1 MHQDRS
7 DLYVY
12 KCLFFYDIQML
23 PVGRLREE
31 TFDETPVKRA
41 RIGPTIIQSSSSSK
55 MEKNSPAGA
64 GSKLDVRINVQTTV
78 SSSSQPALS
87 EARIQQKANLI
98 AMRFRKAIRR
108 NDSTTMKVCL
118 ESGYKPSVQEWLQI
132 IGKMHVNTALNCVSL
147 ARTLQTPC
155 ISAAI
160 KRQHKQLF
168 KEVISR
174 VESVPIT
181 QMESLMAVPAY
192 YLEICLNRGLDP
204 NVKLKNKRLPLEH
217 ACAHSRIGH
226 VEILLKDSRTSV
238 SQNVCRFMIRQS
250 KQQKFADKAIEL
262 CDDIVPNMI
271 LEAII
276 ANVTTALCS
285 IMDKLES
292 KFEHNR
298 KWEEVTH
305 MLRCPISQDYSAD
318 LVKTPLNDHY
328 YDRVQLL
335 TWVRSKGT
343 DPQTREPLQES
354 DLLLRS
360 EFLKEYAL
368 VLQKKIKDLD
378 S

>member
-1 MHQDRS
+1 
-7 DLYVY
+7 
-12 KCLFFYDIQML
+12 
-23 PVGRLREE
+23 
-31 TFDETPVKRA
+31 
-41 RIGPTIIQSSSSSK
+41 
-55 MEKNSPAGA
+55 
-64 GSKLDVRINVQTTV
+64 
-78 SSSSQPALS
+78 
-87 EARIQQKANLI
+87 
-98 AMRFRKAIRR
+98 MR
-108 NDSTTMKVCL
+108 TCL
-118 ESGYKPSVQEWLQI
+118 ESGYVPTVQEWLQI

-160 KRQHKQLF
+160 RRQHKRLF
-168 KEVISR
+168 KEVVDR
-174 VESVPIT
+174 VETVPMT
-181 QMESLMAVPAY
+181 QMETLMAVPAY

-226 VEILLKDSRTSV
+226 IEILLNDARTTV

-250 KQQKFADKAIEL
+250 KQQKFAEKAIDL

-271 LEAII
+271 LEAIV

-285 IMDKLES
+285 IMEKLDS
-292 KFEHNR
+292 KFEENP

-368 VLQKKIKDLD
+368 VLQRKIKELD
-378 S
+378 T

>member
-1 MHQDRS
+1 MN
-7 DLYVY
+7 
-12 KCLFFYDIQML
+12 ML
-23 PVGRLREE
+23 PQGR
-31 TFDETPVKRA
+31 THDPPADETLVKRPRQDHA
-41 RIGPTIIQSSSSSK
+41 MVIGGGAASAGTKPRIEIH
-55 MEKNSPAGA
+55 
-64 GSKLDVRINVQTTV
+64 TV
-78 SSSSQPALS
+78 SSSSSSSSQAVPTVLT
-87 EARIQQKANLI
+87 EARRFKKEKVVAQ
-98 AMRFRKAIRR
+98 RFRKAVRR

-118 ESGYKPSVQEWLQI
+118 ESGYVPTVQEWLQI
-132 IGKMHVNTALNCVSL
+132 IGKMHVTTALNCVSL

-160 KRQHKQLF
+160 RRQHKQLF
-168 KEVISR
+168 KEVVER
-174 VESVPIT
+174 VETVPMS
-181 QMESLMAVPAY
+181 QMENLMAVPAY

-226 VEILLKDSRTSV
+226 IEILLKDTRTTV

-250 KQQKFADKAIEL
+250 KQQKFAEKAIEL

-271 LEAII
+271 LEAIV

-285 IMDKLES
+285 IMGKLET
-292 KFEHNR
+292 KYEANPN
-298 KWEEVTH
+298 WDEVTH
-305 MLRCPISQDYSAD
+305 MLRCPISQDYSTD

-335 TWVRSKGT
+335 TWVRAKGN
-343 DPQTREPLQES
+343 DPQTREPLQET

-368 VLQKKIKDLD
+368 VLQDKIKNLD
-378 S
+378 T